1 MYKNILV
8 AALAASLS
16 LGAFAQEKMYL
27 IKGNEVVAKYNVGD
41 VDYVS
46 FELPEGVEDNTGDEP
61 SLIQRQYASAV
72 GLYYGTTDNVADYV
86 VQLSTRSLMDENTPV
101 DFLYLQI
108 MGPAADFHNL
118 TLPEGTYTIQ
128 DGDTREAF
136 KYYKG
141 VRNVTL
147 EGETIAGTLVVNRPN
162 NNETSYVLVT
172 GGSFTVAKAENG
184 YSISGTLKLE
194 NDAVLDFS
202 YEGACVIDNHSDEKD
217 PADIL
222 PLPDSKLTE
231 DVTFTV
237 GEAYYG
243 NYGEMFEDKPGF
255 VYNYVYLYSGDY
267 AYIVELGLLVD
278 KSKANGSILPKG
290 KYTVAKLGS
299 ADYNSDKNIAIAPFE
314 VMGETSIGT
323 YGSWI
328 TVGYVDKSPLVT
340 GEIEILEDFDGTND
354 LKISVNLKDNSETP
368 HTVTVSYS
376 GKAEK
381 L

>member
-27 IKGNEVVAKYNVGD
+27 IKGNEVVAKYNVND

-46 FELPEGVEDNTGDEP
+46 FELPQGVIDNTGDQP
-61 SLIQRQYASAV
+61 AVQKKHYLSAV
-72 GLYYGTTDNVADYV
+72 GTYYGTTDNVADYQ
-86 VQLSTRSLMDENTPV
+86 VQFSTRSISDENTPV
-101 DFLYLQI
+101 DFLYLQF
-108 MGPAADFHNL
+108 MGPAADYHNL
-118 TLPEGTYTIQ
+118 TLPEGTYTVQ
-128 DGDTREAF
+128 NGEVREAY

-141 VRNVTL
+141 IRDISL
-147 EGETIAGTLVVNRPN
+147 EGEAVGGSIIIERPN
-162 NNETSYVLVT
+162 NQETISVLVE
-172 GGSFTVAKAENG
+172 GGSFTIAKADNG
-184 YSISGTLKLE
+184 YSVNGLLKLDNGE
-194 NDAVLDFS
+194 VLDFS
-202 YEGACVIDNHSDEKD
+202 YDGACVIDNNSDEKD

-222 PLPDSKLTE
+222 PLPDSKLTG
-231 DVTFTV
+231 DLSYTV
-237 GEAYYG
+237 GEAYFG

-255 VYNYVYLYSGDY
+255 VYNYVYLYSSDY
-267 AYIVELGLLVD
+267 SNILEMGLLVD
-278 KSKANGSILPKG
+278 QSKAGGKVLPKG
-290 KYTVAKLGS
+290 KYTVARLGS
-299 ADYNSDKNIAIAPFE
+299 SEYNSGNNVGIAAFQI
-314 VMGETSIGT
+314 MGDGVVGT

-328 TVGYVDKSPLVT
+328 TANYSDMSPLVA

-354 LKISVNLKDNSETP
+354 LKISVSLKDNSETP